1 MKTFDNIKHNQVQHD
16 KVALTYNSKH
26 SEIYNIYEQ
35 NRLEKSIDFCI
46 KYVNSNSSAKVLDFG
61 AGTGNLSRIFL
72 EKGCTVTALDVS
84 QKSLNVLKDKLT
96 FNNLNTVLYNG
107 FKLPFEDN
115 TFDITA
121 TYSVLHHIPD
131 YISAIKEM
139 IRVTKKDGLVYIDH
153 EANENKWNPSIEL
166 IEYNSLTKQ
175 TIFEHIKKIF
185 IAKELFTFDFIK
197 TVFIKFFI
205 NKKYQRE
212 GDIHVWK
219 DDHIEWNKAKELII
233 EEKCEIFKEENYLMY
248 KPKGGL
254 EIYEKYSKL
263 TNDTKL
269 IVIKK

>member
-1 MKTFDNIKHNQVQHD
+1 MVNNIISQNKKAHD
-16 KVALTYNSKH
+16 KIFKVYNLKH
-26 SEIYNIYEQ
+26 SEIYNKIEQ
-35 NRLEKSIDFCI
+35 ARLRKVILNI
-46 KYVNSNSSAKVLDFG
+46 VKKVKAKEINVLDVG
-61 AGTGNLSRIFL
+61 AGTGNLSLKFL
-72 EKGCTVTALDVS
+72 DEGCKVIASDVS
-84 QKSLNVLKDKLT
+84 EKSLELLKKLS
-96 FNNLNTVLYNG
+96 NKNKNLSVAMITNEN
-107 FKLPFEDN
+107 LPFKDN
-115 TFDITA
+115 EFDITCC
-121 TYSVLHHIPD
+121 YSVLHHVPD
-131 YISAIKEM
+131 YINTVKEM
-139 IRVTKKDGLVYIDH
+139 IRVTKPGGFIYIDH

-175 TIFEHIKKIF
+175 TAFEHIRKLYIS
-185 IAKELFTFDFIK
+185 KELFNFDFLK

-219 DDHIEWNKAKELII
+219 DDHIEWNKIKELII

>member
-1 MKTFDNIKHNQVQHD
+1 MKILNNIKHNQIQHD
-16 KVALTYNSKH
+16 KLASTYNIKH

-35 NRLEKSIDFCI
+35 SRLKKSIDFCI
-46 KYVNSNSSAKVLDFG
+46 KSVNSNSSVKVLDFG

-72 EKGCTVTALDVS
+72 EKGCTVTACDVS
-84 QKSLNVLKDKLT
+84 QKSLNILKDKLPS
-96 FNNLNTVLYNG
+96 NNLDTVLYNG
-107 FKLPFEDN
+107 LKLPFEDN
-115 TFDITA
+115 TFDITT
-121 TYSVLHHIPD
+121 TYSVLHHIPN
-131 YISAIKEM
+131 YISAVKEM
-139 IRVTKKDGLVYIDH
+139 IRVTKKDGLICIDH

-175 TIFEHIKKIF
+175 TIFEHIKKLF

-219 DDHIEWNKAKELII
+219 DDHIEWKKVNELIKK
-233 EEKCEIFKEENYLMY
+233 EKCEIFKEEDYLMY

>member
-1 MKTFDNIKHNQVQHD
+1 MKTFDNIKHNQTQHD

-35 NRLEKSIDFCI
+35 NRLEKNLDFCI
-46 KYVNSNSSAKVLDFG
+46 KYIDCNSIIKILDFG
-61 AGTGNLSRIFL
+61 AGTGNLCRIFL
-72 EKGCTVTALDVS
+72 EKGCSVTACDVS
-84 QKSLNVLKDKLT
+84 QKSLNVLKDKLHSY
-96 FNNLNTVLYNG
+96 NLNAVLYNG
-107 FKLPFEDN
+107 LKLPFDDN
-115 TFDITA
+115 IFDITA

-131 YISAIKEM
+131 YISAVKEM
-139 IRVTKKDGLVYIDH
+139 IRVTKKGGLIYIDH
-153 EANENKWNPSIEL
+153 EANNNKWNPPVKL
-166 IEYNSLTKQ
+166 KEYNSLTKQ
-175 TIFEHIKKIF
+175 TAFEHIRKLYIS
-185 IAKELFTFDFIK
+185 KELFNFDFLK

-219 DDHIEWNKAKELII
+219 DDHIEWNKIKELII

-248 KPKGGL
+248 KPKVGL